1 MSLALELLPG
11 KSPVCLNGPKSGSA
25 LEEGFGCDANVGE
38 ETAVPLPA
46 AATFSRGAPR
56 VGKGVWGGSIFSQM
70 SDSRLSIAHS
80 VQAVAAE
87 VRRGREGAGEWA
99 GERNKGTCGW

>member
-1 MSLALELLPG
+1 MLMWARKQLCYFQQQPHSPEALLVRG
-11 KSPVCLNGPKSGSA
+11 R
-25 LEEGFGCDANVGE
+25 GC
-38 ETAVPLPA
+38 
-46 AATFSRGAPR
+46 
-56 VGKGVWGGSIFSQM
+56 GGSIFSQM
-70 SDSRLSIAHS
+70 SDSGLSIAHS